1 MLHRSH
7 KLLVGVPS
15 YGAPLALSRRQHIRN
30 LSGAR
35 SLSHGARLVF
45 VLPED
50 DAHAEDGGWADVWR
64 VPLPAAAERRARHN
78 YGLEKW
84 LLCDAFLRRAVR
96 ERAGFDFYAL
106 ADDDTLFNLTTL
118 HARLHPFAAAPQ
130 AHLVFGSVEECA
142 SHAARYGSKPR
153 LAEQRPVRCSGLRPC
168 IGAGFMWHPAAMIS
182 ACFAYSSRRWEV
194 ARRTLAQAGGDVAAL
209 PRKHRECVNEGNVG
223 PFPCAPSPPS
233 NLRPPA
239 PSLYP

>member
-153 LAEQRPVRCSGLRPC
+153 LAEQRPVPVLRPSALHWGRVHVASGRDDLGVLC
-168 IGAGFMWHPAAMIS
+168 VLGATVGGGAPHARPGRRQRRGAAS
-182 ACFAYSSRRWEV
+182 QAPRVRERGK
-194 ARRTLAQAGGDVAAL
+194 RRTLPVRAL
-209 PRKHRECVNEGNVG
+209 TSFQPQTPR
-223 PFPCAPSPPS
+223 P
-233 NLRPPA
+233 
-239 PSLYP
+239 